1 MINIVLGTKKK
12 TVPKCKETIKL
23 TLSDT
28 LSIVHKEC
36 LLNVMKILER
46 ILARLILNVPYD
58 QSKFRLLDSMTM

>member
-12 TVPKCKETIKL
+12 KAPKWKETIKL

-46 ILARLILNVPYD
+46 ILARLIHKESHTTN
-58 QSKFRLLDSMTM
+58 KK